1 MSSGVLRLAAAA
13 AAILLLWWIFPAPD
27 HVVGTAWS
35 LLPPLVAI
43 GLALTLRQ
51 VVASLVLGVFVGAM
65 LMVGSPGTAF
75 LRVVDTH
82 IRDALAD
89 ADHVSIILFSMLLGA
104 MVGVMSRAGGTAGVV
119 QALAP
124 LATSARRSQI
134 ATWFM
139 GLAIFFDD
147 YSNTLVV
154 GNAMRPVTD
163 RFRVSREKLA
173 FLVDSTAAPVACV
186 ALVSTWVGYLVSVL
200 GDALAASGAEV
211 NAFTL
216 FLRSIPAAFYPFA
229 ALTLTLSIAASRR
242 DFGPMLTAER
252 RAMTGDLL
260 APGAQPLADY
270 ESAGL
275 EPDPDTPNRWAN
287 AALPVATV
295 VVVTL
300 AGLWSTGRTAMIAAG
315 VSQPDLRQ
323 IVGASDPFSVLLWG
337 SFAGLAAAI
346 VLTAGQR
353 ILTLGQAFE
362 AVLTGFRSMLI
373 AMVVLTL
380 AWALGGVCDQLD
392 TAEWITARIGDQ
404 LPPAAL
410 PTMVFL
416 VAAAVAFSTGT
427 SWGTIAILVPL
438 AIPLALATEDP
449 PGVLLTATVSAI
461 LGGAVFGDH
470 CSPISD
476 TTIMS
481 SMATSC
487 DHVDH
492 VRTQLPYAATAAVVC
507 LALGYVP
514 VGLLRV
520 DPWLCLPVVVLAT
533 AAVPW
538 VLGRPV
544 EKISKS

>member
-1 MSSGVLRLAAAA
+1 MISGATRLATAAA
-13 AAILLLWWIFPAPD
+13 TILLLWWVFPDPD
-27 HVVGTAWS
+27 HTIGTVWS

-43 GLALTLRQ
+43 GLALALRQ
-51 VVASLVLGVFVGAM
+51 VVVSLVLGVFVGAM
-65 LMVGSPGTAF
+65 LMSGNPGAAF

-82 IRDALAD
+82 LRDALND
-89 ADHVSIILFSMLLGA
+89 SDHVSIVLFSMLLGA

-119 QALAP
+119 RALAP
-124 LATSARRSQI
+124 MATTARRSQV

-200 GDALAASGAEV
+200 GDALTASGAEI

-216 FLRSIPAAFYPFA
+216 FLGSIPAAFYPVA
-229 ALTLTLSIAASRR
+229 ALTLTFSIAASRR
-242 DFGPMLTAER
+242 DFGPMLAAER
-252 RAMTGDLL
+252 RALDGRLLGDD
-260 APGAQPLADY
+260 AQPLADY

-275 EPDPDTPNRWAN
+275 EPDPDTPNRWVN

-300 AGLWSTGRTAMIAAG
+300 AGLWVTGREAMVAAG
-315 VSQPDLRQ
+315 VAAPDLRQ

-346 VLTAGQR
+346 LLAVGQR
-353 ILTLGQAFE
+353 LLTVTEAFE

-380 AWALGGVCDQLD
+380 AWALGGVCDQMD
-392 TAEWITARIGDQ
+392 TADWITAQIGDQ

-410 PTMVFL
+410 PTVVFL
-416 VAAAVAFSTGT
+416 VASAVAFSTGT

-438 AIPLALATEDP
+438 SVPLALAAENS

-461 LGGAVFGDH
+461 LGGSVFGDH

-481 SMATSC
+481 SMATGC

-492 VRTQLPYAATAAVVC
+492 VRTQLPYAATAAIICLVVGY
-507 LALGYVP
+507 LPLG
-514 VGLLRV
+514 LFRIA
-520 DPWLCLPVVVLAT
+520 PWWVLPGVVLAT

-544 EKISKS
+544 ENPPST